1 MKQKTSLILVSVIL
15 VFALFVNINLA
26 SAEFWACFGQ
36 GEQVNF
42 CNPSIPDRTC
52 GTTLCKYCMKTFN
65 DGNQCY
71 SSGNFNICNT
81 LGGECGVFGGG
92 SLDAEPPI
100 LTLNSPTTNQIYK
113 ERKVL
118 VDFEINEKA
127 TVYFT
132 NLEDK
137 NNHWV
142 KICDKCLD
150 YFRER
155 SFDEGLNNLT
165 FRVVDVV
172 GNENNFNLSFFVD
185 SKDPRILKTD
195 PRNGFASGS
204 FNVQFKE
211 ENPKDLTLNYGNN
224 ISGYLSKELNLETE
238 CNEYRGKV
246 TCNTDVNLENYD
258 GEEIEYQFVLTDIA
272 GNTDDSKNRK
282 LDVDTTFPVINNLN
296 YTIDR
301 TRVNFAINVTEL
313 NFDKI
318 EYIDNSDLRP
328 RWKTM
333 CSRLKGE
340 ICEKRIF
347 LKTGAHDLD
356 IQVIDDA
363 GNGISQN
370 VNLIII

>member
-1 MKQKTSLILVSVIL
+1 MKQKTSLIIVSAIL
-15 VFALFVNINLA
+15 VFAILVNINLA

-65 DGNQCY
+65 EENQCY

-92 SLDAEPPI
+92 NLDAEPPI
-100 LTLNSPTTNQIYK
+100 LTLSSPVENEIYK

-127 TVYFT
+127 TVYFM
-132 NLEDK
+132 NSED
-137 NNHWV
+137 NGRWI

-195 PRNGFASGS
+195 PRNGFASGN

-211 ENPKDLTLNYGNN
+211 ENPTNLTLTYGNN
-224 ISGYLSKELNLETE
+224 ISGYLSQELNLETE
-238 CNEYRGKV
+238 CNENKGKII
-246 TCNTDVNLENYD
+246 CNTDVNLDNYD
-258 GEEIEYQFVLTDIA
+258 GEEIEYQFILTDIA
-272 GNTDDSKNRK
+272 GNFDESKKRN
-282 LDVDTTFPVINNLN
+282 LDVDTTFPILNELN

-301 TRVNFAINVTEL
+301 SRVNFFMNITEI
-313 NFDKI
+313 NFDQV

-328 RWKTM
+328 RWKIL
-333 CSRLKGE
+333 CSRLKEG
-340 ICEKRIF
+340 ICEKKIS
-347 LKTGAHDLD
+347 LKTGGHDLS

-370 VNLIII
+370 VNLTIV